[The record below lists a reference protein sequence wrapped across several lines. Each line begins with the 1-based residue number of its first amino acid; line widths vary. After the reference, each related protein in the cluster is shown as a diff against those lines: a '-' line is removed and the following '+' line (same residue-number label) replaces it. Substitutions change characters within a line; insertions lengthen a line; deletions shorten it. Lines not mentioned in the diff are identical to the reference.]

1 MKGAC
6 ILMSVRKNI
15 NDNNKRIKKLKLSMI
30 LGYTLIIVLI
40 IIFISTMTIRKTDT
54 VLKSK
59 VSFMTSALNVQ
70 MKMNINSYLSKMET
84 TGTLIFAS
92 EEVYKYDATAEN
104 LDEYEMLNTEK
115 SISDTLFNLCII
127 ENFVDF
133 GIVYSN
139 NHIVGKVS
147 NGTFRR

>member
-59 VSFMTSALNVQ
+59 VSFMTS
-70 MKMNINSYLSKMET
+70 
-84 TGTLIFAS
+84 
-92 EEVYKYDATAEN
+92 DR
-104 LDEYEMLNTEK
+104 K
-115 SISDTLFNLCII
+115 S
-127 ENFVDF
+127 V
-133 GIVYSN
+133 V
-139 NHIVGKVS
+139 
-147 NGTFRR
+147 

>member
-1 MKGAC
+1 MEGAC

-30 LGYTLIIVLI
+30 LGYTFIIVLI

-92 EEVYKYDATAEN
+92 EEVYKYDFVN
-104 LDEYEMLNTEK
+104 NT
-115 SISDTLFNLCII
+115 
-127 ENFVDF
+127 
-133 GIVYSN
+133 
-139 NHIVGKVS
+139 
-147 NGTFRR
+147 